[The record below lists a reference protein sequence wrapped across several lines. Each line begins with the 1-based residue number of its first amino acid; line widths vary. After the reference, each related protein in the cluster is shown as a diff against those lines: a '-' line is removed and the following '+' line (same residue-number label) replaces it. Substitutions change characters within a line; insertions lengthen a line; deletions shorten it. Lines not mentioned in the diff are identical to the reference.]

1 LDAGNEQCHLP
12 NACIG
17 PRLNATSRGVSPP
30 ISVLPGN
37 YRLKVVPLLFD
48 TLHACGTQWNF
59 YTAIKSTAIC
69 NQHIGI

>member
-17 PRLNATSRGVSPP
+17 PRLNATSRRVSLP
-30 ISVLPGN
+30 ISVLSGN
-37 YRLKVVPLLFD
+37 YRLKVVPLLFG
-48 TLHACGTQWNF
+48 TSHACGTQWNF